1 MHLRVIVVV
10 ALAAGLALV
19 APTKMT
25 AAGPTLPTVTVSGVT
40 ATSPVLQS
48 TSQIDVNAN
57 VTATFDT
64 NSTTPSNVFT
74 GCNNGN
80 DFCSTLDG
88 TVKSKKV
95 VTTAVV
101 TVSGQT
107 TTASAT
113 SPAGSSGPSAPN
125 VTAWTGSILGPPSG
139 SDGDNTVT
147 VNANVSETVTTCIT
161 TDTSYWTGSN
171 GTGSQVGSTT
181 TVEPACDAGV
191 VKTGSGSA
199 NGSYVRDINPPTL
212 TLQPNAAQPTVLQG
226 EDKNIH
232 NVLIDGSSEKAYTLT
247 DTAFG
252 PGGYTASAPGGGA
265 FGKHSD
271 GIAPKEHD
279 LVGIHIACDAPTGP
293 YSASAV
299 ANTVDLG
306 GNAFP
311 PISSVDYAGP
321 PAGGAIDA
329 FEVLPGQALESQ
341 TFVVSELPPNGDYAP
356 MSCFTAQQSG
366 RKISTFPG
374 SLHIAAVVNT
384 TGPCAGFGTISGT
397 TITLTLPAGFSF
409 DKTGNSPAA
418 HVFVFPAAGGFD
430 YHYPDPA
437 SEVTN
442 LIPKPQVLG
451 QTVTVDLSSL
461 DLGGG
466 AGVIPATDT
475 IYIRAHAVFTGG
487 SVPPDETQYS
497 FNTSV
502 TSTIGGVG
510 VTTAS
515 SSQIVTKSSAC
526 VDGNPQ

>member
-1 MHLRVIVVV
+1 MQHSRVVVVV
-10 ALAAGLALV
+10 AFAAGLALV

-25 AAGPTLPTVTVSGVT
+25 AVPSATLPTVSVSAVT
-40 ATSPVLQS
+40 ATSPVLLS
-48 TSQIDVNAN
+48 TSQIDVNAT
-57 VTATFDT
+57 VTAMFDT
-64 NSTTPSNVFT
+64 DSTTPSTGST

-80 DFCSTLDG
+80 TFCGTGDS

-95 VTTAVV
+95 VTTTQV
-101 TVSGQT
+101 TVSNQT

-113 SPAGSSGPSAPN
+113 SPVGSSGPSAPA
-125 VTAWTGSILGPPSG
+125 VTAWAGSIPGPPSG

-147 VNANVSETVTTCIT
+147 VNAIVSETVTTCVT
-161 TDTSYWTGSN
+161 TDTSYWTAAN

-181 TVEPACDAGV
+181 TVGPTCDAGV

-199 NGSYVRDINPPTL
+199 NGSYVLDINPPTL

-226 EDKNIH
+226 EVKNIH

-247 DTAFG
+247 DTAVG
-252 PGGYTASAPGGGA
+252 PEGYTASANGVGA

-279 LVGIHIACDAPTGP
+279 LVGIHIACDAPTGT
-293 YSASAV
+293 YTASAV

-306 GNAFP
+306 GNPFAQ
-311 PISSVDYAGP
+311 ISSVAYAGP
-321 PAGGAIDA
+321 PVGGATDT
-329 FEVLPGQALESQ
+329 FEVLPGLALESQ

-356 MSCFTAQQSG
+356 MSCFTAQPSG

-397 TITLTLPAGFSF
+397 TIRLTLPAGFSF

-442 LIPKPQVLG
+442 LIPKPQVSG
-451 QTVTVDLSSL
+451 QVVTVDLSSL
-461 DLGGG
+461 NLGGG

-475 IYIRAHAVFTGG
+475 IYVRAHAVFTGG
-487 SVPPDETQYS
+487 SVPADDAPYS

-515 SSQIVTKSSAC
+515 SS
-526 VDGNPQ
+526 